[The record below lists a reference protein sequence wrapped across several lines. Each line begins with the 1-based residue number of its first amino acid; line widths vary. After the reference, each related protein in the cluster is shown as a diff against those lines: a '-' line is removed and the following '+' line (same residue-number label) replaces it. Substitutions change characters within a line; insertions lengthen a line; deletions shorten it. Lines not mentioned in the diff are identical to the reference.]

1 VLDRPAVSEERLQS
15 LRTEVGTLNDD
26 DYDIPM
32 HAQPPA
38 AARSS
43 VLNVTAEPI
52 SKLKPRTRMNS
63 VSRLPFMISM
73 SSPSCGRR

>member
-1 VLDRPAVSEERLQS
+1 MSRSPSKLKEIVLDRPAVSEERLES
-15 LRTEVGTLNDD
+15 LRAEVGTLNDD

-43 VLNVTAEPI
+43 VLNVTAAPI
-52 SKLKPRTRMNS
+52 SKLKPRTRINS
-63 VSRLPFMISM
+63 VS
-73 SSPSCGRR
+73 